1 MEYSPTKNAAFCFY
15 CRAFPH
21 QNAEAAFITDGFKA
35 WHKATATFAS
45 HNNSV
50 THKEASAK
58 VIGLRSSFNTGSIA
72 TATNTYHKTVVIKN
86 RSYLKCIIETLLFC
100 ARQGIAIR
108 GHDESNSSKNKGNF
122 LELLYLR
129 SKDNVLLH
137 EYFVENKN
145 HYRYVSATYTND
157 ILNIMAQQVLLNIIN
172 YIKEAGIFSILVD
185 ETQDLSRHEQVS
197 FIIRFVDDS
206 FQIHEKFLG
215 FYKTSHTDSETLA
228 NLIKKVISDNG
239 LDIQNLRGQCYD
251 GAAAMRGSY
260 TGVQARIR
268 EENPIALYVHCY
280 AHILNLC
287 LVDLSKQV
295 SYVRNTFGT
304 LQSLYSFVGA
314 SSKRNAVFESVYLAS
329 TQHNGPKKLKSLSET
344 RWSCRAE
351 ALKAV
356 LFNFST
362 LINTLEEISENNIN
376 SGAEAT
382 SLLGNIQ
389 NFEFVFC
396 LIILQ
401 EIMEHTNVLSK
412 YLQSININYITVIE
426 MCEQTVDILKD
437 MRTDT
442 EFHKRWIQVIKV
454 AGENN
459 IEPPKLPRKRRIPQK
474 YGGGEN
480 FPQNVPVEQYYRINI
495 YFLVLDIIIKEMEVR
510 FKENQLQILNGLKNL
525 IINDNLEENMLTL
538 VCNTYKLDMQPL
550 KNELNIFNRMFA
562 SKYLNIS
569 GESNIFK
576 KKK

>member
-1 MEYSPTKNAAFCFY
+1 
-15 CRAFPH
+15 
-21 QNAEAAFITDGFKA
+21 
-35 WHKATATFAS
+35 
-45 HNNSV
+45 
-50 THKEASAK
+50 
-58 VIGLRSSFNTGSIA
+58 
-72 TATNTYHKTVVIKN
+72 
-86 RSYLKCIIETLLFC
+86 
-100 ARQGIAIR
+100 
-108 GHDESNSSKNKGNF
+108 
-122 LELLYLR
+122 
-129 SKDNVLLH
+129 
-137 EYFVENKN
+137 
-145 HYRYVSATYTND
+145 
-157 ILNIMAQQVLLNIIN
+157 MAQQVLLNIIN
-172 YIKEAGIFSILVD
+172 SIKEAGIFSILVD

-206 FQIHEKFLG
+206 FQIHEQFLG

-228 NLIKKVISDNG
+228 NLIKKVLSDSG

-356 LFNFST
+356 LLNFST

-382 SLLGNIQ
+382 SLIGNIQ

-412 YLQSININYITVIE
+412 YLQSINISYITVIE

-454 AGENN
+454 TGENN
-459 IEPPKLPRKRRIPQK
+459 IEPPKLSRKRRIPQK

-480 FPQNVPVEQYYRINI
+480 GPQNVP
-495 YFLVLDIIIKEMEVR
+495 
-510 FKENQLQILNGLKNL
+510 ENQLQILNGLKNL
-525 IINDNLEENMLTL
+525 IINDNFEENMLTL

-562 SKYLNIS
+562 SKYPNIS

-576 KKK
+576 KKSEYIANHDIRSGFPLTYTIFKTFLTIPTNTASCERSFSCLRRLKTYLRTTMGQERLSSLSLLQIEKNQQIDEEKVIDEFNSSVSVSGRRLALA